1 MTPRPPVLARYFV
14 PLLVTGALSLLLGG
28 AIALGFAPAATAM
41 VLGAREEAAAVLLCV
56 GAAGT
61 ALGIY
66 GASVVA
72 PAYQARCAEACDQK
86 AKAYLAAVRRED
98 LSVSASFS
106 RGEAVTKAPGVIAGG
121 GRPQRLSNKG
131 ALGITS
137 GPATSGQATA
147 RTTSTASL
155 PRCLS
160 RRRPIALH
168 LDISRAGRS
177 LALRSAAPSVPHPA
191 VPATGSPSA
200 DVTAALATK
209 AQTPA

>member
-14 PLLVTGALSLLLGG
+14 PLLVAGALSLLLGG

-121 GRPQRLSNKG
+121 GAAPAAQQQGRPRYNERPGNQWASNRTDDFDG
-131 ALGITS
+131 FTTSVFVAAATDSAALGYLA
-137 GPATSGQATA
+137 GG
-147 RTTSTASL
+147 SL
-155 PRCLS
+155 TGAAVGSALS
-160 RRRPIALH
+160 A
-168 LDISRAGRS
+168 
-177 LALRSAAPSVPHPA
+177 
-191 VPATGSPSA
+191 SPSSSCDGEPFGGCDGGA
-200 DVTAALATK
+200 GD
-209 AQTPA
+209 